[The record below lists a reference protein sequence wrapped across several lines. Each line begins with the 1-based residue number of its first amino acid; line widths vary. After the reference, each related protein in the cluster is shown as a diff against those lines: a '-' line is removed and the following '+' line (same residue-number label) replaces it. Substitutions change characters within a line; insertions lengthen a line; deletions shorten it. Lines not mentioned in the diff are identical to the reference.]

1 MKKITTFWSWFSDN
15 RHTIKNWIHE
25 TPQNQEKIC
34 YWIHKN
40 LSYYC
45 SEIDFIIVFPKKPSK
60 QAEFIITSN
69 GNQEYICQLIDLID
83 NAPVLKN
90 WKFTAFI
97 KPQKAMEKK
106 TIHLDQ
112 ACIIQNIS
120 LKSDDLK
127 SLPLNQDATTPKQKM
142 VINMKNNH
150 VICYNESLNQ
160 AIFFILQDLMG
171 KNIPFQQFN
180 LVQLA
185 KLPDIPEENLIH
197 LCDLQLY
204 IDSYPHITTN
214 LSASEIETAYGNR
227 VRSRMRNML
236 NLIAFDKTTKDKR

>member
-1 MKKITTFWSWFSDN
+1 MKKINAFWSWFTDN

-25 TPQNQEKIC
+25 TPKNRENII
-34 YWIHKN
+34 YYIHKN

-45 SEIDFIIVFPKKPSK
+45 SEIDFMIVFPKKQGK

-69 GNQEYICQLIDLID
+69 GNPDYIRQAIDLID

-97 KPQKAMEKK
+97 KPTKAIEKA
-106 TIHLDQ
+106 TSHLNQ
-112 ACIIQNIS
+112 PCMIQNIIV
-120 LKSDDLK
+120 KSDDLK
-127 SLPLNQDATTPKQKM
+127 FLPLNQDATTPKQEM

-150 VICYNESLNQ
+150 VLCYNESLNQ
-160 AIFFILQDLMG
+160 AIFIILQDLLG

-185 KLPDIPEENLIH
+185 KLPDIAEENLIH

-204 IDSYPHITTN
+204 IDSYTHITTN

-227 VRSRMRNML
+227 IRSRMRNML
-236 NLIAFDKTTKDKR
+236 NLIAFDKNTIDKR